1 MLIPHILAPSGRVKT
16 GGHVWTAGPVPLS
29 RTSMIPLVLLAW
41 RMRKAQQNDGKET
54 VNEQIHFADL
64 HCVPQ

>member
-1 MLIPHILAPSGRVKT
+1 
-16 GGHVWTAGPVPLS
+16 
-29 RTSMIPLVLLAW
+29 MIPLVLLAW